1 MSGDV
6 RGFYAAL
13 GVTLPGSG
21 TSGDVSVS
29 CFASPKEHEH
39 EDRSPSASVSLDTG
53 QFACFACA
61 AKGGPFDAALALGR
75 SRADAAELAKRYDLF
90 PTDREQ
96 PQAENGRP
104 SGNVPV
110 ACGPGVLDKNGA
122 QLPGEPQLAEWHNM
136 LARDERLA
144 GRLHELRGWTRNAL
158 LALELGFDGE
168 RVTFPVRDA
177 SGRLVGMLRYAPN
190 PEQRTGKKM
199 LAAKGS
205 TRELFPGPETL
216 PVGER
221 VFIVEGEPDA
231 VAGRSL
237 GLAAVGVPG
246 AGTWKAAWAARFA
259 GRDVVILTDC
269 DRDGRKLADAAGRD
283 LLAHAASVRVVD
295 LDSTRTDGYDVGD
308 LVREAAQNGDA
319 GPKHAARLIER
330 MADTAEPLK
339 PPGVEP
345 TGELLDGVSA
355 FLRRYVRLGDDQA
368 VAIALWTLHTHAFDA
383 AYATPYLTVLSAEKR
398 SGKTRLIEVLTLLV
412 RAGWHAAG
420 ASEAALFR
428 KIADTRPTL
437 LLDEVD
443 AIFGSHSERT
453 EPLRAILNAGNR
465 PGASVARCVGEGAK
479 QTVVDFP
486 VYCAK
491 LLAGIDT
498 GRLPDTIA
506 DRAIKIEMKRKTKGE
521 PVERLYLRDAEP
533 IAEPLRDQLAAW
545 ARNNGQALTDARPEL
560 PGELDDRAG
569 EAWEALF
576 AIADHAGVDWP
587 DRARA
592 AALALSGGGED
603 DATSRGVQL
612 LAAIHRAMGDRSSI
626 ATAELL
632 ETINADDEL
641 QFGGWR
647 EGKGLDARGLA
658 RLLRPYG
665 VRSGTVR
672 DGDKTPKGYNR
683 VAFED
688 AWARY
693 LSPSPESPPQAPQ
706 APHTNDPPRKT
717 PHEHWDVAD
726 VADVADIPGMGESHR
741 HIAPNRRH
749 NGAPAAAVRDAGEAI
764 GLTDDCTNPIAH
776 ATHHRSHPDTGRTVC
791 GFCHPLAATLASNGS
806 RP

>member
-21 TSGDVSVS
+21 ASGDVSVS
-29 CFASPKEHEH
+29 CFTSPKEHEH

-75 SRADAAELAKRYDLF
+75 SRADAAELAKRYDVF

-96 PQAENGRP
+96 PEPEKGRP

-110 ACGPGVLDKNGA
+110 ARGPGVLHKKGA
-122 QLPGEPQLAEWHNM
+122 QLPGELQLAEWHNV

-144 GRLHELRGWTRNAL
+144 GRLHELRGWTRDAL

-190 PEQRTGKKM
+190 PEQRTGRKL

-205 TRELFPGPETL
+205 TRELFPAPETL

-246 AGTWKAAWAARFA
+246 AGTWKAAWASRFA
-259 GRDVVILTDC
+259 RRDVVILADC

-308 LVREAAQNGDA
+308 LVREAAQDGDA
-319 GPKHAARLIER
+319 GLKHAARLIER
-330 MADTAEPLK
+330 MADATEPLK
-339 PPGVEP
+339 QPEVEP
-345 TGELLDGVSA
+345 SGELLDAVSA
-355 FLRRYVRLGDDQA
+355 FLRRYVHLGDEQA

-383 AYATPYLTVLSAEKR
+383 AHATPYLTVLSAEKR
-398 SGKTRLIEVLTLLV
+398 SGKTRLLEVLTLLV

-465 PGASVARCVGEGAK
+465 PGAAVARCVGDGAK

-521 PVERLYLRDAEP
+521 PVERLYVRDAEP
-533 IAEPLRDQLAAW
+533 IAEPLRGLLAEW
-545 ARNNGQALTDARPEL
+545 AQANRQTLTAARPEL
-560 PGELDDRAG
+560 PDELDDRAG
-569 EAWEALF
+569 EAWEALL
-576 AIADHAGVDWP
+576 AIADHARGDWP
-587 DRARA
+587 QSARA
-592 AALALSGGGED
+592 AAVALSGGGED
-603 DATSRGVQL
+603 DGTSRGALL
-612 LAAIHRAMGDRSSI
+612 LAAIHQAMGDRSSI

-641 QFGGWR
+641 PFGGWR
-647 EGKGLDARGLA
+647 DGKGLDARGLA

-665 VRSGTVR
+665 LKSGTVR
-672 DGDKTPKGYNR
+672 VANETPKGYR
-683 VAFED
+683 RIDFED
-688 AWARY
+688 AWTRY
-693 LSPSPESPPQAPQ
+693 LPSPLTEPPQAAHP
-706 APHTNDPPRKT
+706 PHDTDPP
-717 PHEHWDVAD
+717 HENHDEHSDVAD
-726 VADVADIPGMGESHR
+726 VARSREANRTADTGVPNVADCVYPTR
-741 HIAPNRRH
+741 HASSWTP
-749 NGAPAAAVRDAGEAI
+749 
-764 GLTDDCTNPIAH
+764 H
-776 ATHHRSHPDTGRTVC
+776 ANTGRHVC
-791 GFCHPLAATLASNGS
+791 GVCHPMPAGNG
-806 RP
+806 RPTAVLP